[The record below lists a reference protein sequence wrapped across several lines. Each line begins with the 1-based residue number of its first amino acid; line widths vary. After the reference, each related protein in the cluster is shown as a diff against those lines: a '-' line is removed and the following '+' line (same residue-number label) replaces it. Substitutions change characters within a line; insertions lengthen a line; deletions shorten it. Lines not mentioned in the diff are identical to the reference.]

1 MRPLKKFLVAPVL
14 LVVLVPAV
22 SVIPSQVIGGSRLN
36 VHGTTRGHQRTRAAM
51 TIWERIR
58 DPKGWWQSRLVRSH
72 EPGRNRRVRSSGS
85 GMQPFTEGAITNPV
99 FFTAPTFGSAGRS
112 ARNTEIGDFN
122 GEGKLDLLISN
133 ECLSDADC
141 TQGTVAVLLGNG
153 DGTYQPALVSNTA
166 AVLASV
172 AIGDFNRDGKL
183 DVAVNNACQDVG
195 CTAGSVNILL
205 GNGNGTFRSPVA
217 YPSGGNAFSVE
228 SGDIDGDGKLDI
240 VVVNGSNSA
249 GVLLGNGDGTF
260 KPVSAVT
267 TSTSGN
273 SAVFLGDFNGD
284 NKLDLAV
291 VTSSCDATPTC
302 TRSVNV
308 LLGNGDGT
316 FGPPVGNQST
326 VGLNSQAVALADV
339 DGDGKLDL
347 AVVDDCIPPTGTC
360 GGEFVDV
367 FLGNGD
373 GTFIIA
379 KSSVLSS
386 ADVTFIGLT
395 DLNGDGKP
403 DAVTVDPD
411 AAFATVMLGNGDGT
425 FQILNGYETDG
436 TSPLFGALGDLNGD
450 GKADVAVAN
459 ACQVNFQNSCTGAV
473 VVLLGN
479 GNGTLR
485 GPAAYPVT
493 SNSSLESL
501 AVADFNGDGRP
512 DVAELTIN
520 FNDPSLPSASMKVL
534 LGQADGSFV
543 TGVSTAVANTL
554 VNSFNTPLVVGDF
567 NRDGNADLV
576 TTACLDQTCTTVGL
590 AVLLGLGDGTFR
602 PPVLSTPL
610 ATRALAVGDFNGDGN
625 LDLASVTNTCTD
637 PNDLVCN
644 NGLVNILL
652 GNGDGTFQ
660 TPVNYPFVG
669 AETGSAAV
677 GDLNLDGKLDLVVAN
692 SNCGEFDCPMGS
704 LSVLLGN
711 GDGTFQT
718 SVNYSS
724 GDFGAN
730 SVVLADLSG
739 DGKLDLA
746 VSNLGPCFSSPCE
759 INSIGVLLGK
769 GDGSFQAAATTA
781 GPTLSGTVSSI
792 AVADFDRDGKLD
804 LALSN
809 RSLMLGNGDRT
820 FQDPQNYNPG
830 TNDGVS
836 EVVADFNGDGRPDLA
851 VATGPFLTVLLN
863 ISASAAQD
871 FGMGA
876 TPLLPAAI
884 SAGGSSTSTITISPM
899 NGFNASVR
907 LSCSTIAP
915 SATPSPSC
923 TFNPNSVANG
933 SGTATLTVST
943 TAPHVLSDMPTS
955 RLRPGRFGWTAASS
969 NLLVGVFLLGVPSRR
984 RRRVA
989 GLALVVLVLLVAGVS
1004 CGGASN
1010 SSGGRKTGGTPAG
1023 RYTFTVTATSASPQ
1037 VSHTADVV
1045 VTVE

>member
-14 LVVLVPAV
+14 LVVLVPIV
-22 SVIPSQVIGGSRLN
+22 SVIPSQVIVGSSQN
-36 VHGTTRGHQRTRAAM
+36 VHGTIHGHQRTRRAM
-51 TIWERIR
+51 TIWERMR
-58 DPKGWWQSRLVRSH
+58 DPKGWWRSRLVRSYQ
-72 EPGRNRRVRSSGS
+72 PRGNPQGRSPSAGV
-85 GMQPFTEGAITNPV
+85 QPSAGEAITNPV

-122 GEGKLDLLISN
+122 GDGKLDLLISN

-141 TQGTVAVLLGNG
+141 TQGTAAVLLGNG
-153 DGTYQPALVSNTA
+153 DGTYQPALVSNTG

-183 DVAVNNACQDVG
+183 DVVVNNACPDIG

-260 KPVSAVT
+260 KPVSSVT

-291 VTSSCDATPTC
+291 VTSSCDAAPTC

-326 VGLNSQAVALADV
+326 VGMNSQAVALADV
-339 DGDGKLDL
+339 DADGKLDL
-347 AVVDDCIPPTGTC
+347 AVVDDCIPPTNTC
-360 GGEFVDV
+360 GAEFVDV

-373 GTFIIA
+373 GTFKIA

-411 AAFATVMLGNGDGT
+411 AAFAAVMLGNGDGT

-459 ACQVNFQNSCTGAV
+459 ACQINFQNSCTGTV
-473 VVLLGN
+473 MVLLGQ

-485 GPAAYPVT
+485 APADYPVT

-501 AVADFNGDGRP
+501 AVADFNGDGRD
-512 DVAELTIN
+512 DVAELAITFSN
-520 FNDPSLPSASMKVL
+520 PSLPSASVKVL

-543 TGVSTAVANTL
+543 SGVSTAVTNTL

-567 NRDGNADLV
+567 NRDGKADLV
-576 TTACLDQTCTTVGL
+576 TTACLDQTCTMFGL

-610 ATRALAVGDFNGDGN
+610 VSRALAVGDFNGDSK
-625 LDLASVTNTCTD
+625 LDLASVTNSCTD

-644 NGLVNILL
+644 NGIVNVLL

-660 TPVNYPFVG
+660 MPVNYPFVG

-718 SVNYSS
+718 AVNYSS

-730 SVVLADLSG
+730 SVVLADLNG
-739 DGKLDLA
+739 DSRLDIA
-746 VSNLGPCFSSPCE
+746 VSNLGPCSFSPCE
-759 INSIGVLLGK
+759 ISSIGVLLGK
-769 GDGSFQAAATTA
+769 GDGSFQAPATTA
-781 GPTLSGTVSSI
+781 APALSGTVRSI
-792 AVADFDRDGKLD
+792 AAADFDRDGKLD

-809 RSLMLGNGDRT
+809 RMLMLGNGDGT
-820 FQDPQNYNPG
+820 FQDPQNYNLG

-836 EVVADFNGDGRPDLA
+836 EVVADFNGDGKPDLA
-851 VATGPFLTVLLN
+851 VATSPFLTVLFN

-871 FGMGA
+871 FAMGA
-876 TPLLPAAI
+876 TPLSPATI
-884 SAGGSSTSTITISPM
+884 SAGGSSLSTIAITSM
-899 NGFNASVR
+899 NGFNGSVS
-907 LSCSTIAP
+907 LSCSAIAP
-915 SATPSPSC
+915 SRTPSPSC
-923 TFNPNSVANG
+923 SFNPSLVVNG

-943 TAPHVLSDMPTS
+943 TAPHVLSGMSTS
-955 RLRPGRFGWTAASS
+955 QRLPGFGWVAAGSS
-969 NLLVGVFLLGVPSRR
+969 LLVGVFLLGVPSRR
-984 RRRVA
+984 RQREA
-989 GLALVVLVLLVAGVS
+989 GLALMVLVFLVAGVS
-1004 CGGASN
+1004 CGGGSN
-1010 SSGGRKTGGTPAG
+1010 SGSSGKTGGTPPGKYA
-1023 RYTFTVTATSASPQ
+1023 FTVTATSTSPPL
-1037 VSHTADVV
+1037 SHTANVF
-1045 VTVE
+1045 VTVQ